1 MHKWH
6 IVYQTIYE
14 ARVIIEAK
22 DEDELA
28 DLMEEGDF
36 ELEWHPLNTFS
47 EIEFVEIDE
56 ECIDE

>member
-6 IVYQTIYE
+6 VIYQTIYE
-14 ARVIIEAK
+14 ARVVIEAR
-22 DEDELA
+22 DEEELA

-47 EIEFVEIDE
+47 EVDFVEWNEGDSDE
-56 ECIDE
+56 